1 MKLFYDKHI
10 FFCTNLRKDPNKIS
24 CGTNNSLEL
33 RNYMKQKVKEAG
45 IKGIRI
51 NASGCL
57 NRCKLGPIMVSYPQG
72 AWFKVKDKKDIDL
85 LIEQFLIK
93 NNIDNKFLV

>member
-10 FFCTNLRKDPNKIS
+10 FFCTNLRKDNNKIS
-24 CGTNNSLEL
+24 CGLNNSAEL

-45 IKGIRI
+45 IKGVRI

-72 AWFKVKDKKDIDL
+72 VWFKVKEKKDIDL
-85 LIEQFLIK
+85 LIEQFVIK
-93 NNIDNKFLV
+93 NKLVNDLLV